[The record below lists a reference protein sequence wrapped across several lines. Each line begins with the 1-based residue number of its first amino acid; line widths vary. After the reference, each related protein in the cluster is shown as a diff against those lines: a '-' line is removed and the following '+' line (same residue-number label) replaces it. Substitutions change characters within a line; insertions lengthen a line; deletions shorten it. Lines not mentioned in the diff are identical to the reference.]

1 MKIQYIL
8 ILVLIT
14 FPLCLHSQKLETIKP
29 IDLEYLQPISTSTLR
44 MSNKG
49 LQARVRSEMKD
60 MPVLIDI
67 ARCESKFR
75 QWEDNGTVLR
85 GKINKKD
92 VGLFQINEKYHLKA
106 SKRLGMDIH
115 TVEGNIAY
123 AKYLY
128 KKEGSTPW
136 NWSGHCWNK

>member
-1 MKIQYIL
+1 MKIKHIL
-8 ILVLIT
+8 ILVLLALPFCVHGQMMEKI
-14 FPLCLHSQKLETIKP
+14 PPINLEHI
-29 IDLEYLQPISTSTLR
+29 QPISTSTLK
-44 MSNKG
+44 MTNKG
-49 LQARVRSEMKD
+49 IQARVREEMKD

-92 VGLFQINEKYHLKA
+92 VGIFQINEKYHLKA
-106 SKRLGMDIH
+106 SKKLGMNIY
-115 TVEGNIAY
+115 TVDGNIAY
-123 AKYLY
+123 ARYLY

-136 NWSGHCWNK
+136 NWSGHCWSK